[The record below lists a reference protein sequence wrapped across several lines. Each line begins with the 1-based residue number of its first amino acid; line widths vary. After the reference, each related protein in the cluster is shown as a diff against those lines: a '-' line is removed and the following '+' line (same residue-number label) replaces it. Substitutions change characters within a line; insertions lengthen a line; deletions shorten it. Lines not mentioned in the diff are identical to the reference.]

1 MELKCISQWLRE
13 KKKHDKVELLA
24 KSKLKNIEV
33 VISKALIDSNIR
45 HDKLVLINK
54 EFYDVKEEIKNSNNK

>member
-1 MELKCISQWLRE
+1 MRE

-54 EFYDVKEEIKNSNNK
+54 EFYDVKEELKNSNKK

>member
-1 MELKCISQWLRE
+1 MRE

-54 EFYDVKEEIKNSNNK
+54 EFYDVKEEIKNSNKK

>member
-1 MELKCISQWLRE
+1 MRE

-45 HDKLVLINK
+45 HDKMVLINK
-54 EFYDVKEEIKNSNNK
+54 EFYDVKEEIKNSNKK